1 MPSLADKI
9 NVCKAGYDAV
19 RFVEKN
25 ISNIDHE
32 TINNNILGS
41 TLNDTEIVINIK
53 NFFQYFIF
61 KTFRKSL

>member
-61 KTFRKSL
+61 NTFRKSL